1 MCNHQEQLVGYI
13 YGELSPFEKAAFE
26 AHLRDCADCRAEVG
40 ELGRARAH
48 LTAWAPPAPD
58 FGYRIVQNP
67 TERTSAPKPAL
78 GSVARWAMAAAAA
91 LILMAGAAGI
101 ANLEI
106 RYGADGSVVVRTGW
120 GAASD
125 PGVQTAALP
134 SGAASQ
140 GATGV
145 PADELQRQLIALE
158 RRLDELQAPQPAQPV
173 KAGVDKGS
181 VSVPELRRILAE
193 SEARQRAEMDSY
205 VAQIWK
211 DFNAV
216 RANDLV
222 RVQQTLDQAQGL
234 TNMQL
239 RQQRDTLD
247 SLRYLHAVSTQ
258 QK

>member
-1 MCNHQEQLVGYI
+1 
-13 YGELSPFEKAAFE
+13 
-26 AHLRDCADCRAEVG
+26 
-40 ELGRARAH
+40 
-48 LTAWAPPAPD
+48 
-58 FGYRIVQNP
+58 
-67 TERTSAPKPAL
+67 
-78 GSVARWAMAAAAA
+78 MAAAAA
-91 LILMAGAAGI
+91 LFLMAGAAGI

-106 RYGADGSVVVRTGW
+106 RYGADGSVVLRTGW

-134 SGAASQ
+134 SAAASQ
-140 GATGV
+140 GAAGV
-145 PADELQRQLIALE
+145 SADELQRQLIALE
-158 RRLDELQAPQPAQPV
+158 RRLDELQAAQPAQLV
-173 KAGVDKGS
+173 KAGGDKGS

>member
-40 ELGRARAH
+40 ELGRAREH
-48 LTAWAPPAPD
+48 LTAWAPPTPD
-58 FGYRIVQNP
+58 FGYQIVHNT
-67 TERTSAPKPAL
+67 TEPSPAPKPAL
-78 GSVARWAMAAAAA
+78 WSVPRWAMAAAAA
-91 LILMAGAAGI
+91 LILMAGAAGV
-101 ANLEI
+101 ANLEL

-120 GAASD
+120 GAAPGS
-125 PGVQTAALP
+125 GVQTAALP
-134 SGAASQ
+134 SGGASQ
-140 GATGV
+140 GAAG
-145 PADELQRQLIALE
+145 ASAEQLQRQLVALE
-158 RRLDELQAPQPAQPV
+158 RRLDELQASQPAQIV
-173 KAGVDKGS
+173 KAGADKGS

-205 VAQIWK
+205 VGQIWK